1 MTQATPTPARELRRK
16 ALAELET
23 TWPTLLALTL
33 VISLISFFAGL
44 FSGIPLFS
52 LVVSL
57 LLSIPTMGILK
68 GKLAHL
74 RGTPLQFDCFSGMFP
89 HWTKVICYELW
100 VMLFTFLW
108 MLPGL
113 LPAFI
118 GGVMGGVGLRDG
130 SGDVSVAGVL
140 IALVGL
146 VLMLVLLFRMTLN
159 YMVSSCLLVDNPD
172 MGGLVTL
179 EKSKDMMR
187 GNRWRFVKMNLPI
200 FLMQLVLILLVVL
213 LGDTWF
219 ASLLYSVV
227 STAIAVL
234 MAFFQPVFYRDLLGE
249 G

>member
-1 MTQATPTPARELRRK
+1 MTTPTRELRRK
-16 ALAELET
+16 AFSALEA

-33 VISLISFFAGL
+33 AINLISYLAGQL
-44 FSGIPLFS
+44 SGIPLLS
-52 LVVSL
+52 MLASI

-74 RGTPLQFDCFSGMFP
+74 RGTPLQFDCFSSMFP

-100 VMLFTFLW
+100 VMLFAFLW

-118 GGVMGGVGLRDG
+118 GGVMGGIGLLDG

-140 IALVGL
+140 IALAGIVL
-146 VLMLVLLFRMTLN
+146 VLVLLTRAVLN

-172 MGGLVTL
+172 MGGLATL
-179 EKSKDMMR
+179 EKSKAMMR
-187 GNRWRFVKMNLPI
+187 GNRWRFVKMILPI
-200 FLMQLVLILLVVL
+200 FLMQLVLILLIGL
-213 LGDTWF
+213 MGNTWF
-219 ASLLYSVV
+219 ASLLSSVV
-227 STAIAVL
+227 SAAIAVL

-249 G
+249 D